1 MAIVLWGVFI
11 FMSMKELSVFF
22 PDQINNYVI
31 RYLYVEDSHV
41 NCQLFSLYSFIL
53 VE

>member
-1 MAIVLWGVFI
+1 MESIHFHVHEVIISL
-11 FMSMKELSVFF
+11 F